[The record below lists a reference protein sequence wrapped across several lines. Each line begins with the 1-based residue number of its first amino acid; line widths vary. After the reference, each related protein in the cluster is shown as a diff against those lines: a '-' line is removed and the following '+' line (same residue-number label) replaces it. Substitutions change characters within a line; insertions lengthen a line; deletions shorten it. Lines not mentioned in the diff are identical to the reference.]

1 MKSRKMFSLLFIVG
15 VLLYAVSFI
24 ATKKNID
31 EDPCNL
37 ALQNKFSRDTSISNH
52 VFIYNFYNDSLI
64 LGGDTT
70 LPADWNK
77 ITDTIC
83 KIYKDNCTNLNNKPI
98 LVVNW
103 RDTARSNWDTRFGK
117 KIFFKLCP

>member
-1 MKSRKMFSLLFIVG
+1 MKSKKIFSLFFIVG
-15 VLLYAVSFI
+15 VLLYAATFI
-24 ATKKNID
+24 ATSKQGID
-31 EDPCNL
+31 EPCSV
-37 ALQNKFSRDTSISNH
+37 ALENKFSRDTSISNH
-52 VFIYNFYNDSLI
+52 AFLYNLYGDSLV

-70 LPADWNK
+70 LTSDWNK

-83 KIYKDNCTNLNNKPI
+83 KLYKDNCPNGNNKPI